1 MFQINITLPNDL
13 VKRLEDYADEKNISR
28 NKLVAELLE
37 KELYRKE
44 VEEMLK
50 ELLNIKLLL
59 KAGLTVV
66 GIWITLSL
74 IIIALGG

>member
-13 VKRLEDYADEKNISR
+13 VKRLEDYVDEKNISR

>member
-13 VKRLEDYADEKNISR
+13 VKRLEDYVDEKNISR

-44 VEEMLK
+44 VEQMLK